1 MALRCG
7 ENSRLS
13 ILPGVPSLG
22 ASACY
27 LKAGWK
33 RKETIMTTTATAT
46 GLASTRTERYLKAE
60 LRLWQHYGLE
70 PRERFLVLDEPAARL
85 RVLEVGSGE
94 PVLFLHG
101 TVGPGAWASLIGE
114 LPGFRAIVLDRP
126 GWGSS
131 SAIDFSRQNYGDLVA
146 QILEG
151 ALDAL
156 ELERT
161 HVVGGSIG
169 NVWALRLAS
178 QHTSRVERI
187 VLMGGG
193 PIVPEAGVPGI
204 IRLIASPAG
213 ALMVRLPDNPAR
225 LRSILRQSGHE
236 ASLDAGRIPH
246 EFIDWRVAVGR
257 ETSSMIHERDM
268 VRAIV
273 KGKSYRPGLT
283 FDHAQLAAIPHPT
296 LHVYGTADPVGSIAT
311 WTRVA
316 DALPRGELRL
326 VEGAGHMP
334 WFDEPALVSDEV
346 GHFLAG

>member
-1 MALRCG
+1 MA
-7 ENSRLS
+7 
-13 ILPGVPSLG
+13 
-22 ASACY
+22 
-27 LKAGWK
+27 
-33 RKETIMTTTATAT
+33 ATAT
-46 GLASTRTERYLKAE
+46 VTASASVRTERYLKAE
-60 LRLWQHYGLE
+60 MRLWQHYGLE
-70 PRERFLVLDEPAARL
+70 PQERFLQLDPPAARL

-94 PVLFLHG
+94 PVLFVHG
-101 TVGPGAWASLIGE
+101 TVGPGAWASLISE
-114 LPGFRAIVLDRP
+114 LDGFRSIVLDRP
-126 GWGSS
+126 GWGLSS
-131 SAIDFSRQNYGDLVA
+131 PIDFSRQNYSDLVA
-146 QILEG
+146 HILEG

-169 NVWALRLAS
+169 TVWALRLAS
-178 QHTSRVERI
+178 QHTSRVGRI

-193 PIVPEAGVPGI
+193 PIVPDAGVPGI

-213 ALMVRLPDNPAR
+213 ALMVRLPDTPAR

-236 ASLDAGRIPH
+236 PSLDAGRIPD

-257 ETSSMIHERDM
+257 ETSSMSHEREM

-283 FDHAQLAAIPHPT
+283 FDDAELAAIPHPT
-296 LHVYGTADPVGSIAT
+296 LHVYGTADPVGSTAI

-316 DALPRGELRL
+316 DALPRGELRV

-334 WFDEPALVSDEV
+334 WFDEPGLVSEEV